1 MGALIPA
8 VLDTEDVVWLRDQES
23 FPAAA
28 RIAAVSVAR
37 RIGFDEQRCAEVA
50 LAVSEAATN
59 LRRHAVDG
67 ALLLRVVR
75 TPQHAGVE
83 FVTTDAGPGMADV
96 SRSLTDGASTAG
108 TLGIGLGAI
117 SRLAD
122 TFRLHSLPG
131 RGTVLTARFWTT
143 AADRRALAAASPL
156 VDGLTRAITGEEVCG
171 DAWAARPVGAPA
183 SGSGPA
189 PDAVAGAGT
198 AAGGRGT
205 RPERPAPAL
214 GWAQLTGLRPAH
226 DDVRLPPGR
235 PAAHPGGGRD
245 DEGALLVMCCDGL
258 GHGPLAGRAAQTA
271 VNTFRSSTAE
281 HPEAMLADLH
291 RALRG
296 GRGGALAVVRIEP
309 GTRSVYFC
317 GVGNISTFVVDP
329 ETGTRR
335 SLPSA
340 PGIVGHQMP
349 TVRTVRQ
356 DLPPGGAVVMH
367 SDGLTERWQAS
378 DMPGF
383 LDHTPL
389 VAAAQLLREAGVRR
403 DDAGVVVAKGPW

>member
-1 MGALIPA
+1 
-8 VLDTEDVVWLRDQES
+8 
-23 FPAAA
+23 
-28 RIAAVSVAR
+28 
-37 RIGFDEQRCAEVA
+37 
-50 LAVSEAATN
+50 
-59 LRRHAVDG
+59 
-67 ALLLRVVR
+67 
-75 TPQHAGVE
+75 
-83 FVTTDAGPGMADV
+83 
-96 SRSLTDGASTAG
+96 
-108 TLGIGLGAI
+108 
-117 SRLAD
+117 
-122 TFRLHSLPG
+122 
-131 RGTVLTARFWTT
+131 
-143 AADRRALAAASPL
+143 
-156 VDGLTRAITGEEVCG
+156 
-171 DAWAARPVGAPA
+171 
-183 SGSGPA
+183 
-189 PDAVAGAGT
+189 
-198 AAGGRGT
+198 
-205 RPERPAPAL
+205 
-214 GWAQLTGLRPAH
+214 
-226 DDVRLPPGR
+226 
-235 PAAHPGGGRD
+235 
-245 DEGALLVMCCDGL
+245 MCCDGL
-258 GHGPLAGRAAQTA
+258 GHGPLAGRAAQAA
-271 VNTFRSSTAE
+271 VSTFRSSTAE

-349 TVRTVRQ
+349 TLRTVRQ